1 MMGRPHVVS
10 PLVIF
15 CTLVGVA
22 QYIVGFGSF
31 LEFLLGFLVAGILV
45 GVILQRQFTV
55 SFFKLIGGGVF
66 LYTEYFVIISFF
78 HKSGSFNVIVLRLL

>member
-1 MMGRPHVVS
+1 MA

-45 GVILQRQFTV
+45 GVILQRQLTV

-66 LYTEYFVIISFF
+66 LYTEYFV
-78 HKSGSFNVIVLRLL
+78 